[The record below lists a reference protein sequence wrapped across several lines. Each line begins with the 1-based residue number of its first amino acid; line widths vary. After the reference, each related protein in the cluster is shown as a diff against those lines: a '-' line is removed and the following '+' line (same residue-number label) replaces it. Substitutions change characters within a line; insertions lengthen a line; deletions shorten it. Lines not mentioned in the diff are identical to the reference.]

1 MVSHVPERLSIPSV
15 PRTIAEH
22 RARLRAMSVEGGHIT
37 YVDEG
42 PANGDIILLLHGMP
56 TNSWMWRKLIP
67 RLSGAFLRVIAPDML
82 GFGASDKPKNL
93 AVYTTERQAQRIIAL
108 LDALQ
113 AQQVTLV
120 VHDLGGPWGAEIIER
135 APERIKRVVILNTS
149 VYQDGF
155 NPPAMI
161 KMLGSPLGALPLRM
175 MGSRSLG
182 PVLLKAFFTR
192 FVGHR
197 EVMDAAAV
205 EGYWLPMHEGTT
217 RPFRQFAG
225 NFASLFQQFPRYQ
238 AALKRLSVPAMIL
251 WGKHDP
257 VVSYQKLPQQFA
269 RDLRIPDTR
278 VHIFA
283 DANHFLA
290 EDKAPELAEHIVR
303 FVYETP

>member
-1 MVSHVPERLSIPSV
+1 MISHAPERLSRPPI
-15 PRTIAEH
+15 PRTVAEH
-22 RARLRAMSVEGGHIT
+22 RARLRALAVEGGRIT

-42 PANGDIILLLHGMP
+42 PADGDIILLLHGMP
-56 TNSWMWRKLIP
+56 TNSWMWRKVIP
-67 RLSGAFLRVIAPDML
+67 QLSGASLRVIAPDLL
-82 GFGASDKPKNL
+82 GFGASDKPKDL
-93 AVYTTERQAQRIIAL
+93 AAYTTERQAKRILAL

-113 AQQVTLV
+113 AQRVTLV
-120 VHDLGGPWGAEIIER
+120 VHDLGGPWGAEIIDR

-155 NPPAMI
+155 RPPAMI
-161 KMLGSPLGALPLRM
+161 KLLGSPLGALPLRL

-192 FVGHR
+192 FVGHP
-197 EVMDAAAV
+197 EVMDTAAV
-205 EGYWLPMHEGTT
+205 EGYWLPMHEGTI

-225 NFASLFQQFPRYQ
+225 NFARLFQQFPRYQ
-238 AALKRLSVPAMIL
+238 AAFQRLSVPAMIV

-269 RDLRIPDTR
+269 RDLRIPAAR
-278 VHIFA
+278 VHILA

-290 EDKAPELAEHIVR
+290 EDKAPELAEHLVR
-303 FVYETP
+303 FIHDTP